1 MKKFIQKHKEHLIY
15 AAVLLLI
22 LGGIFTSRQFITPV
36 IVSGHS
42 MDTTLDDG
50 MYGFSS
56 NIKDGTEIERGD
68 IVIVSTDSKVI
79 IKRIIGLPGETIKCE
94 DGIVY
99 INNEPIVEDYATGT
113 TDDFDECTLG
123 ENEYFVMGDNREHSK
138 DSRIIGPI
146 SKDQIIA
153 KHLFVITSINKF
165 GYHK

>member
-1 MKKFIQKHKEHLIY
+1 MRKFIRKHKEHLIY

-79 IKRIIGLPGETIKCE
+79 IKRVIGLPGETIKCE

-99 INNEPIVEDYATGT
+99 INDVPIAEDYATGT

-123 ENEYFVMGDNREHSK
+123 EGEYFVMGDNREHSK